1 MIIMATRL
9 RTTGPGDWFCC
20 GGRFAVSAVF
30 FCPRFLIDFGN
41 DSNHR
46 QKRGFVTASFFLSPE
61 ADLKFL
67 IHQSRNSK
75 LITPKPGDRQH
86 HRQQQKGY
94 QGTNTAG
101 RTFRQLDLHPF
112 FPGIKSVDATS
123 GNDIDGA
130 KNKHDKNQYCQQ
142 RRAGQQI
149 KLINILPL
157 SSGNIHNSANIPR

>member
-46 QKRGFVTASFFLSPE
+46 QKRGFVKASFLSPE

-67 IHQSRNSK
+67 IH
-75 LITPKPGDRQH
+75 
-86 HRQQQKGY
+86 
-94 QGTNTAG
+94 
-101 RTFRQLDLHPF
+101 
-112 FPGIKSVDATS
+112 
-123 GNDIDGA
+123 
-130 KNKHDKNQYCQQ
+130 
-142 RRAGQQI
+142 
-149 KLINILPL
+149 
-157 SSGNIHNSANIPR
+157 

>member
-46 QKRGFVTASFFLSPE
+46 QKEALSKPLFLSPE

-67 IHQSRNSK
+67 IHQFRNSE
-75 LITPKPGDRQH
+75 PVAENQAAAS
-86 HRQQQKGY
+86 
-94 QGTNTAG
+94 TAANSRKAV
-101 RTFRQLDLHPF
+101 RTL
-112 FPGIKSVDATS
+112 
-123 GNDIDGA
+123 
-130 KNKHDKNQYCQQ
+130 
-142 RRAGQQI
+142 
-149 KLINILPL
+149 
-157 SSGNIHNSANIPR
+157 IPREELSGSLIFTPFSRA